1 MTFVLRL
8 SLAFPFHPLPSS
20 LAAHTR
26 GRKTRLCFPDVL
38 RSQAPLTSSRQPTR
52 DLQILSEVTSSL
64 VEHRARILLVWMLAE
79 AVVGLLWVQRFP
91 FLISRQ
97 RQQHPSGLI
106 LQCCSG
112 SHFQKLSLEPSPL
125 AFEHNVFNLSVL
137 KTIKGFPGGSVVN
150 NAPANAGS
158 IG

>member
-8 SLAFPFHPLPSS
+8 SQAFPFHPLPSS

-26 GRKTRLCFPDVL
+26 GRKTRLRFPDVL
-38 RSQAPLTSSRQPTR
+38 RSQAPLASSGHPTR

-79 AVVGLLWVQRFP
+79 AVVALLWVQRFP

-97 RQQHPSGLI
+97 RQQHPSGANSAVLFWES
-106 LQCCSG
+106 LPEAKSAAVSSG
-112 SHFQKLSLEPSPL
+112 L
-125 AFEHNVFNLSVL
+125 
-137 KTIKGFPGGSVVN
+137 
-150 NAPANAGS
+150 
-158 IG
+158 